1 MRSALMPVV
10 ALLVSSMLP
19 LAAPAADREDVM
31 RSRYLKSM
39 FCSQQA
45 LGNDWPERHGVRTVV
60 NRWGISEPT
69 RRTLEAAPA
78 KVQEVDA
85 KCRKANEL
93 EDEKRPVFAPIR
105 I

>member
-1 MRSALMPVV
+1 MRSSLVPAVV
-10 ALLVSSMLP
+10 LLVSAVLP
-19 LAAPAADREDVM
+19 LAAPAADRQDVM

-39 FCSQQA
+39 FCTQRA

-85 KCRKANEL
+85 RCRRVNGL
-93 EDEKRPVFAPIR
+93 QDEKRPG
-105 I
+105 

>member
-1 MRSALMPVV
+1 MRSALVPVL
-10 ALLVSSMLP
+10 ALVVSSMVP

-39 FCSQQA
+39 FCTQRA

-78 KVQEVDA
+78 RVREVDA
-85 KCRKANEL
+85 KCRNANEL
-93 EDEKRPVFAPIR
+93 EDERRPE
-105 I
+105 